1 MKFARIVFTIAGVY
15 GLLVLTPMYFT
26 FDVVGRQTP
35 PPITHPEFYYGFVGL
50 AMVWQVAFLMIA
62 SDPARLRPMMIPSVL
77 EKASWFATVVV
88 LYLQHR
94 TGLRMLTAAIADAIL
109 GALFIAAFLTTRP
122 ASLRSAKS

>member
-1 MKFARIVFTIAGVY
+1 VRFARIVFIIAGVY

-26 FDVVGRQTP
+26 FDLVGRQTP
-35 PPITHPEFYYGFVGL
+35 PPITHAEFYYGFVGL

-77 EKASWFATVVV
+77 EKATWFIAVAL

-94 TGLRMLTAAIADAIL
+94 TDLRMLTAAIADAIL
-109 GALFIAAFLTTRP
+109 GALFMAAFLSTRP
-122 ASLRSAKS
+122 AQSKR